1 LFVSEARRRRLRQR
15 TEARKGG
22 RANVYE
28 LQFHRPLELL
38 FGGGGA
44 EAAVS
49 VVRRIAGDAPP
60 LCVACDS
67 LIGAADLGLVMTA
80 RPFANRRAKMIVG
93 AVCNTCAGLEHPDL
107 VAACLQTFRANGMA
121 DATEV
126 QAGAA

>member
-80 RPFANRRAKMIVG
+80 R
-93 AVCNTCAGLEHPDL
+93 AVCNTCAGRSHPDL
-107 VAACLQTFRANGMA
+107 VAACLATFRRGGMA
-121 DATEV
+121 DAAEV